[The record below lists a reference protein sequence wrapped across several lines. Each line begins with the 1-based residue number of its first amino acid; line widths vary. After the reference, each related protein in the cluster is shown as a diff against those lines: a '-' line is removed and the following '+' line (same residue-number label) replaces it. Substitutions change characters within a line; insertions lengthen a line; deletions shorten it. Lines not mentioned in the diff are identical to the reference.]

1 MRLAVAFVPQL
12 VREQA
17 TRVCLVVDVLR
28 ATTTLTTLLER
39 GVYEVG
45 LAADSGA
52 ARAAKAAAPD
62 ALLLGEEGGLR
73 PSGFDLG
80 NSPREVAVLARAGA
94 PSRAICCTSNG
105 TGALRAVAGAP
116 IVLLA
121 CLRNATAVARRA
133 SELARQ
139 RGLDVTIVCSGVSGG
154 RAFALDDALV
164 AGFLVESLATHAD
177 GAGADPASLDDAAT
191 AARALYRAE
200 LGTDLATTPSRWAE
214 ALRRT
219 ASGRHL
225 EAIGLGEDIA
235 FCAAVDATAVV
246 PAVAADGASVTVVDS
261 RRTMPAANRAFAA
274 SEEKVGAVA
283 ARPWVR

>member
-1 MRLAVAFVPQL
+1 LRLAVAFVPQL

-17 TRVCLVVDVLR
+17 TQVCLVVDVLR
-28 ATTTLTTLLER
+28 ATTTLTSLLER

-45 LAADSGA
+45 LATDSGA

-73 PSGFDLG
+73 PPGFDLG
-80 NSPREVAVLARAGA
+80 NSPREVALLARERV

-116 IVLLA
+116 TVLLA
-121 CLRNATAVARRA
+121 CLRNATAAARRA
-133 SELARQ
+133 AELARQ
-139 RGLDVTIVCSGVSGG
+139 GGLDVTIVCSGLAGG
-154 RAFALDDALV
+154 RAFARDDALV
-164 AGFLVESLATHAD
+164 AGFLVERLAAAAD
-177 GAGADPASLDDAAT
+177 GADPASLDDAAT
-191 AARALYRAE
+191 AAGALYRAE
-200 LGTDLATTPSRWAE
+200 LGTDLATTGSRWAA

-225 EAIGLGEDIA
+225 EAIGLGEDID

-246 PAVAADGASVTVVDS
+246 PAAAADGASVTVVDP
-261 RRTMPAANRAFAA
+261 RRTAPTADRAFAA
-274 SEEKVGAVA
+274 REELVGAVA
-283 ARPWVR
+283 ARPRAC